1 MWGGLERKI
10 EAHFL
15 DMLAQ
20 GLSSKKHAV
29 DIPGVGKAH
38 WDGASGAF
46 HVTMTTDFRK
56 KLTSPDKR

>member
-20 GLSSKKHAV
+20 GLSSKKHSV
-29 DIPGVGKAH
+29 NIPGVGRAT
-38 WDGASGAF
+38 WDGTSGAF
-46 HVTMTTDFRK
+46 HVTMSADFRK
-56 KLTSPDKR
+56 KLTSGDKR